1 MKLFKNSV
9 GRPSSKTL
17 QKRKIAIFTI
27 VFIVVLGVFSTLSFI
42 MNRTIFAESKN
53 MSVSYKEPIFT
64 SVYSKQEQAVVKQD
78 KKSTVV

>member
-27 VFIVVLGVFSTLSFI
+27 VFIV
-42 MNRTIFAESKN
+42 
-53 MSVSYKEPIFT
+53 
-64 SVYSKQEQAVVKQD
+64 QD
-78 KKSTVV
+78 DLQFPNNSEA